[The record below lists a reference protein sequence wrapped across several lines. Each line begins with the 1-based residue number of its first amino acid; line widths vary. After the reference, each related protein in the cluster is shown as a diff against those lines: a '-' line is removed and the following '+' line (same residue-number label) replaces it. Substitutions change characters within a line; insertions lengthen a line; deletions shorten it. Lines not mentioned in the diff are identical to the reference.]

1 MDPFGEERR
10 MGRKHKHSIWPKL
23 IAVLYCNMCLHCTS
37 GQLALSELTKIGVI
51 PGKSYDLK
59 LSTQSSYQFM
69 VIKLLPNLDNISTC
83 AVPALDNYKKML
95 DRVLTPI
102 DDALKRMK
110 DAVKDKTP
118 ENVPGTK
125 FWGAVIGGVALG
137 VATSAQ
143 ITAGVALHNSIQNA
157 NAIMQLKDSIKLT
170 NKAITELQTAAQST
184 VTVLSALQEQ
194 INTQLVPAI
203 NSLGCQVIANTLG
216 LRLNQYFSEVSLV
229 FGPNLRD
236 PTSETL
242 SIQALSRAF
251 NGDFDSMVSKLKYDD
266 QDFLDLLESD
276 SIRARII
283 DISKDE
289 YFITL
294 QIEYPSLTQI
304 QGARVQMF
312 NRISYNNRGSEWI
325 SIFPDQLLVRGLYIS
340 NIDISMCVTTT
351 SSIICQ
357 SDTSMP
363 ISTATWACANGN
375 LTSCA
380 RTRVVNS
387 HVPRFALSGGVMFA
401 NCAPLVCKCQDPM
414 MAINQEPKVT
424 NVMIS
429 SDECKE
435 VYIDGYYITL
445 GKRTLPRSMYAEDVA
460 LGGPI
465 SVDPIDIGNE
475 LNSIQDSINKSQEYL
490 DQAND
495 LLEKVNPRI
504 LNMQS
509 FSAIMALVAIL
520 IVWFII
526 TLIWLI
532 YLTRNITY
540 VNRHMA
546 LGSRA
551 STVNSLTGF
560 VG

>member
-1 MDPFGEERR
+1 MVSKNFQL
-10 MGRKHKHSIWPKL
+10 KILVTVLIISITL
-23 IAVLYCNMCLHCTS
+23 IDQTDQ
-37 GQLALSELTKIGVI
+37 QLALSELTKIGVI

-59 LSTQSSYQFM
+59 LSTQSSYQYM
-69 VIKLLPNLDNISTC
+69 VIKLLPNLDNLTQCTIST
-83 AVPALDNYKKML
+83 LENYKKML
-95 DRVLTPI
+95 DRILTPI
-102 DDALKRMK
+102 DDALTRIKN
-110 DAVKDKTP
+110 AVKDKAP
-118 ENVPGTK
+118 DNRPPVR

-170 NKAITELQTAAQST
+170 NKAISELQTAAQTT
-184 VTVLSALQEQ
+184 VTVLNALQDQ
-194 INTQLVPAI
+194 INNQLVPAI
-203 NSLGCQVIANTLG
+203 NTLGCQVIANTLG
-216 LRLNQYFSEVSLV
+216 LRLNQYFSEISLI
-229 FGPNLRD
+229 FGPSLRD

-251 NGDFDSMVSKLKYDD
+251 NGDFDSMISKLKYDD
-266 QDFLDLLESD
+266 RDFLDLLESD

-283 DISKDE
+283 DVSRTD
-289 YFITL
+289 YFITI
-294 QIEYPSLTQI
+294 QIEYPSLTHI
-304 QGARVQMF
+304 QDATIQTF
-312 NRISYNNRGSEWI
+312 NRISYNYRGSEWI

-340 NIDISMCVTTT
+340 NIDISMCVMTTN
-351 SSIICQ
+351 SIICK

-380 RTRVVNS
+380 RTRVVNT

-401 NCAPLVCKCQDPM
+401 NCAPIVCKCQDPV

-424 NVMIS
+424 NVMVS
-429 SDECKE
+429 SDECNE
-435 VYIDGYYITL
+435 MYIDGYYVTL
-445 GKRTLPRSMYAEDVA
+445 GKRTLPRSMYAEDIS

-475 LNSIQDSINKSQEYL
+475 LNSIQDSINKSQNYL
-490 DQAND
+490 EQANS

-509 FSAIMALVAIL
+509 FGAIVALVAIL
-520 IVWFII
+520 IVWFVI
-526 TLIWLI
+526 TLVWLI
-532 YLTRNITY
+532 YLTRNLTY

-551 STVNSLTGF
+551 STVNSLSGF

>member
-1 MDPFGEERR
+1 MIGNPSDD
-10 MGRKHKHSIWPKL
+10 RKFIKVVITICVCTHISQ
-23 IAVLYCNMCLHCTS
+23 VCNS
-37 GQLALSELTKIGVI
+37 QLALSELTKIGVV
-51 PGKSYDLK
+51 PGKTYDLK

-69 VIKLLPNLDNISTC
+69 VIKLLPNLNNLTSCT
-83 AVPALDNYKKML
+83 VTTLENYKKML
-95 DRVLTPI
+95 DRILKPI
-102 DDALKRMK
+102 DDSLKRIK
-110 DAVKDKTP
+110 NAITDKA
-118 ENVPGTK
+118 PGNAPPTK

-157 NAIMQLKDSIKLT
+157 NAIMQLKDSIKMT
-170 NKAITELQTAAQST
+170 NKAIAELQTAAQTT
-184 VTVLSALQEQ
+184 VTVLNALQEQ

-216 LRLNQYFSEVSLV
+216 LRLNQYFSEISLI

-251 NGDFDSMVSKLKYDD
+251 NGDFDSMISQLKYDD
-266 QDFLDLLESD
+266 KDFLDLLESD

-283 DISKDE
+283 DVSTEE
-289 YFITL
+289 YFLII
-294 QIEYPSLTQI
+294 QIEYPSLTTI
-304 QGARVQMF
+304 QGSTIYTF

-340 NIDISMCVTTT
+340 NIDISQCVRT
-351 SSIICQ
+351 SNSIICQ

-380 RTRVVNS
+380 RTRVVNT

-401 NCAPLVCKCQDPM
+401 NCAPIVCRCQDPV

-435 VYIDGYYITL
+435 VYIDGYYVTL
-445 GKRTLPRSMYAEDVA
+445 GKRTLPRSMFAEDVA

-475 LNSIQDSINKSQEYL
+475 LNSIQDSLNKSQEYL

-504 LNMQS
+504 LNVQS
-509 FSAIMALVAIL
+509 FAAIMALVAIL

-526 TLIWLI
+526 TLVWLI
-532 YLTRNITY
+532 YLTRNLTY